1 MCNYFVCIAEQV
13 RCIYRE
19 YLGNRIV
26 HPAMKSFHGRNEFD
40 KLFYLSD
47 IKLYSNGNIILDKMV
62 DVDHVHG
69 LKDDAIYRNCCVDD
83 DDSDSDAHYLIDIS

>member
-1 MCNYFVCIAEQV
+1 
-13 RCIYRE
+13 
-19 YLGNRIV
+19 
-26 HPAMKSFHGRNEFD
+26 MKSFHGRNEFD